1 MINTYKVVLDT
12 IYRLSMTSHTFIK
25 IKRPVKPVLTPQL
38 PEAAIPAEEEPTQP
52 LEIEQPEQPAPP
64 LRLESL
70 AETAPDESMFGT
82 GWSMTELL
90 NEFSGKYNG

>member
-1 MINTYKVVLDT
+1 MN
-12 IYRLSMTSHTFIK
+12 SNNFIK
-25 IKRPVKPVLTPQL
+25 IKPPNKPTPPTQSHPQDTAPVV
-38 PEAAIPAEEEPTQP
+38 EEPTQP

-70 AETAPDESMFGT
+70 AEVAPDESMFGT

-90 NEFSGKYNG
+90 NDFSSR

>member
-1 MINTYKVVLDT
+1 
-12 IYRLSMTSHTFIK
+12 MTSHTFIK
-25 IKRPVKPVLTPQL
+25 IKRPTKPTPQL
-38 PEAAIPAEEEPTQP
+38 QNLPQAQEQLEVEPTQP

-70 AETAPDESMFGT
+70 AEAAPDESMFGT

-90 NEFSGKYNG
+90 NEFSSR